1 MRVFSLGL
9 GIDTSSSSCTP
20 KSSIDFAQQLHDRL
34 DSYLRSLSRDLE
46 IAKVRLSDDSLI
58 YSLDTTD
65 LQLLDK
71 EEQHVGDHDHYMSEM
86 EDQGAKLNEEVRY
99 YCQFDGLF
107 TFVYDRINRQAHR
120 ITSKELGIFRLEV
133 LIGLFDGRAASET
146 TRRLP
151 QITVQRQKYRRRLG
165 EAQARNQAR
174 NG

>member
-1 MRVFSLGL
+1 MLVFSRGL
-9 GIDTSSSSCTP
+9 GIDTSSSSRTP
-20 KSSIDFAQQLHDRL
+20 KRSIDFAQQLHDRL

-99 YCQFDGLF
+99 YCQF
-107 TFVYDRINRQAHR
+107 
-120 ITSKELGIFRLEV
+120 
-133 LIGLFDGRAASET
+133 
-146 TRRLP
+146 
-151 QITVQRQKYRRRLG
+151 
-165 EAQARNQAR
+165 
-174 NG
+174 